1 MLHFSNIKIAAIL
14 AVVLIGA
21 LLAAPNFFSPYTINA
36 TTGEVVPEGE
46 LKAARAKGVE
56 LQTRLRGWPEPLP
69 QKQVHLGLDLQGGSH
84 LLVAMETGELVE
96 PLLTAIR
103 QDVRKALGKTKD
115 GKPRILHRV
124 AINKAGQMVVVKL
137 IRREGEKKGLAQL
150 TDEAMERL
158 RALEQPMQD
167 GLFAAGGAN
176 TVEVRRAEDGKII
189 VRPSAAAINQRL
201 SGALS
206 SAIETIRLRID
217 ALGTTEPTIQREGQ
231 NRILV
236 QVPGYDD
243 PERLKQL
250 IKNTA
255 KLSFHLPYRGMTAEE
270 ALVKGTPPGAI
281 LIKNRPDPRL
291 PGERWHLL
299 MKKPIVEGVD
309 LVDAQPGFDAR
320 TNEPVVTFRFNTKGG
335 RAFARVTKENVG
347 RPFAIVLD
355 NGKDEVTGKRNVE
368 VISAPRIIE
377 PILGGSG
384 QISGNFSVEET
395 NDLSIL
401 LRSGSL
407 PASITIIEERTVGA
421 SLGADSIAAGKVA
434 SIIGLAAV
442 VGFILLAYGG
452 FGVFSTIALFVNMM
466 LLIGV
471 LSMLQATLTLPG
483 IAGIVLT
490 IGMAVDANVL
500 IYERIREELRAG
512 KTPIAAIDTGYSR
525 ALGTILDANITTFI
539 AAIILFWLGSGPV
552 RGFAVTLSIGI
563 ITSVFTA
570 FTLTRLMVS
579 LWLKYGQRGK
589 RNIEVPL

>member
-1 MLHFSNIKIAAIL
+1 MLHFSNLKIATIL
-14 AVVLIGA
+14 AIILLGA
-21 LLAAPNFFSPYTINA
+21 VTAAPNFFTPYTINA
-36 TTGEVVPEGE
+36 TSGEVVPSTEM
-46 LKAARAKGVE
+46 KAARDKGVT
-56 LQTRLRGWPEPLP
+56 LQTKLSGWPEPLP
-69 QKQVHLGLDLQGGSH
+69 QKQVHLGLDLRGGSH
-84 LLVAMETGELVE
+84 LLVAMETAELVE

-103 QDVRKALGKTKD
+103 QDVRTTLGKTRD
-115 GKPRILHRV
+115 GKPRIFHR
-124 AINKAGQMVVVKL
+124 AGINKTDMVVQVK
-137 IRREGEKKGLAQL
+137 IIKRSGEPKSLAQL

-158 RALEQPMQD
+158 RTLEKPMQES
-167 GLFAAGGAN
+167 LFAAGGAK
-176 TVEVRRAEDGKII
+176 TVEVSRVKDGQIDI
-189 VRPSAAAINQRL
+189 RPTDAAINQRL

-236 QVPGYDD
+236 QVPGFDD
-243 PERLKQL
+243 PERLKDL
-250 IKNTA
+250 IKSTA
-255 KLSFHLPYRGMTAEE
+255 KLSFHLPFRGMSAEE
-270 ALVKGTPPGAI
+270 AKTRGAPPGSM
-281 LIKNRPDPRL
+281 LLKNRPDPRL
-291 PGERWHLL
+291 PGEQWHLL
-299 MKKPIVEGVD
+299 IKKPIVEGVD

-320 TNEPVVTFRFNTKGG
+320 SNEPVVTFRFNTKGG

-355 NGKDEVTGKRNVE
+355 NGKDEVTGKRNIE

-421 SLGADSIAAGKVA
+421 SLGADSIAAGKIA
-434 SIIGLAAV
+434 GIIGLGAV

-452 FGVFSTIALFVNMM
+452 FGIFSTIALLVNMM
-466 LLIGV
+466 LLVAV

-512 KTPIAAIDTGYSR
+512 KTPISAIDAGYSR

-539 AAIILFWLGSGPV
+539 AAAILFWLGSGPV

-563 ITSVFTA
+563 VTSVFTA
-570 FTLTRLMVS
+570 FTLTRLLVS
-579 LWLKYGQRGK
+579 LWLKYSQGSRK
-589 RNIEVPL
+589 TVEVPL